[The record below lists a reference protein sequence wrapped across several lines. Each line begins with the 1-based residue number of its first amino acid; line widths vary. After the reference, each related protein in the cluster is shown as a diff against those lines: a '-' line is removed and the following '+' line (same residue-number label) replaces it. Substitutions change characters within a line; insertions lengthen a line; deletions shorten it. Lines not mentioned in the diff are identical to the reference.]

1 MAAPVHG
8 GEARPGPAVP
18 VSDAAMS
25 AHEAS
30 AGGPHD
36 ESAEA
41 GVEAPEAGAWSA
53 SGVEVPLGED
63 APFRAPAGRGR
74 GHAGS
79 GPLVGA
85 PRALE
90 PRPSR

>member
-8 GEARPGPAVP
+8 GEGRPGPAAP
-18 VSDAAMS
+18 VSSAAMS

-41 GVEAPEAGAWSA
+41 GVEAPVAGAWSA
-53 SGVEVPLGED
+53 SGVEVLLGG
-63 APFRAPAGRGR
+63 GR
-74 GHAGS
+74 
-79 GPLVGA
+79 PV
-85 PRALE
+85 PRALVAGAAKIVA
-90 PRPSR
+90 RAFYLRKLLAFAS